1 MEEYLRFNAQLRL
14 ARSTPA
20 AQVSR
25 AVHRLLADFALH
37 SCASSRIGDAF
48 LRGISG
54 GEHRRLSIAAELLT
68 RPPLLLVDE
77 PTTGLDATS
86 AKRVVAILAHLAGAG
101 VAVVLSIH
109 QPRADIFAMMS
120 HVLLLA
126 SHRTLGGRTVY
137 SGAAAAAEAHFAALG
152 RPKPAGVNV
161 ADFVLDVVVRAS
173 PDEAEALVAAFAR
186 SGTSYAQARSSASAQ
201 YAAALG
207 AGVAGGGARAY
218 IEKHQPTLRL
228 QVRAPAAAAF
238 CVPSARRRADVS
250 APCCSSRSSPSA
262 SCATSCVTP
271 GSSSR
276 PSPPRSPRRC

>member
-14 ARSTPA
+14 APSTPPA
-20 AQVSR
+20 HVER
-25 AVHRLLADFALH
+25 AVDRLLHDFALH

-54 GEHRRLSIAAELLT
+54 GEHRRLSIAAALLT

-126 SHRTLGGRTVY
+126 PHRALGGRTVY
-137 SGAAAAAEAHFAALG
+137 SGSAAAAEAHFAALG
-152 RPKPAGVNV
+152 RPKPPGVNV

-173 PDEAEALVAAFAR
+173 PEEAEQLVAEFAR
-186 SGTSYAQARSSASAQ
+186 SGANTAQARSTARAQ
-201 YAAALG
+201 YDAALG
-207 AGVAGGGARAY
+207 AGSAPAF

-228 QVRAPAAAAF
+228 QVRLPLL
-238 CVPSARRRADVS
+238 P
-250 APCCSSRSSPSA
+250 
-262 SCATSCVTP
+262 
-271 GSSSR
+271 
-276 PSPPRSPRRC
+276 PPRAARPGAAR